1 MQEQKVSPKVIWSIV
16 ATAILGFSGILTE
29 TSMNVTFPELI
40 QQFHQPMGTVQ
51 WLTTAYLLVVAL
63 MMLTSAHFNS
73 ILSKR
78 WTYLSGWIAFV
89 AGDVIAMVAPNFW
102 LLLFGRLIMAVG
114 TGFALPL
121 VFNIIFTSVPMS
133 QLGKF
138 MGFGTLIIS
147 LAPALGPVYGG
158 VVAYTLGWRAIFM
171 IILPVALISLLIGWF
186 NLDTEKPKGTNKF
199 ALGQFL
205 LIGVSLTSALLALG
219 QLESGKITVAI
230 ISLFVI
236 AIVTMIAFIVVAKK
250 SQHQLIDL
258 TIFRSKALV
267 MALLIYA
274 TSQAINLAVNFALP
288 QYTQLTLGTTTMVAG
303 FILMPGSLLGSAVAP
318 IYGSMYDRN
327 GANKPLAW
335 GTIAFLVVM
344 IVFSFMAPNIMTI
357 GLTVVYALFTLAR
370 NLTFSVSMTAGVAEV
385 KPQQSGDVNAVFNT
399 MQQFIG
405 AVGTTVAALFIQ
417 TTGTTKAA
425 IASQTA
431 TGFGH
436 LIVFSTVIVAISLIW
451 LVVFMK
457 TKTAK

>member
-1 MQEQKVSPKVIWSIV
+1 MQEEKVSPKVIWSIV

-78 WTYLSGWIAFV
+78 GTYLIGWIAFV
-89 AGDVIAMVAPNFW
+89 IGDVIAMVAPNFW
-102 LLLFGRLIMAVG
+102 LLLIGRLIMAVG

-171 IILPVALISLLIGWF
+171 IILPVAIISLLIGWF
-186 NLDTEKPKGTNKF
+186 NLDKKVPKTANKF
-199 ALGQFL
+199 ALGQFV
-205 LIGVSLTSALLALG
+205 LIGASLTTALLALG
-219 QLESGKITVAI
+219 QLESGKITVTI
-230 ISLFVI
+230 ISLFVV
-236 AIVTMIAFIVVAKK
+236 AVVTMIAFIMVAKK

-258 TIFRSKALV
+258 SIFRSKALV

-288 QYTQLTLGTTTMVAG
+288 QYSQLTLGATTMVAG
-303 FILMPGSLLGSAVAP
+303 FILMPGSLLGSAFAP
-318 IYGSMYDRN
+318 IYGAMYDRK
-327 GANKPLAW
+327 GANQPLAW
-335 GTIAFLVVM
+335 GTIAFLAVM

-385 KPQQSGDVNAVFNT
+385 QPQQSGDVNAVFNT

-417 TTGTTKAA
+417 TTGTSKAA

-436 LIVFSTVIVAISLIW
+436 LIVFSTIIVAISLIW
-451 LVVFMK
+451 LVIFMK

>member
-63 MMLTSAHFNS
+63 MMLTSAHFNA

-78 WTYLSGWIAFV
+78 QTYMIGWLAFV
-89 AGDVIAMVAPNFW
+89 IGDVIAMVAPSFW

-133 QLGKF
+133 QLGKY

-186 NLDTEKPKGTNKF
+186 NLDTKVPKATNKF

-205 LIGVSLTSALLALG
+205 LVGVSLTSALLALG
-219 QLESGKITVAI
+219 QLESGKITVMI
-230 ISLFVI
+230 ISLLVI
-236 AIVTMIAFIVVAKK
+236 AVVTMIAFIMVAKK
-250 SQHQLIDL
+250 AQHQLIDL

-318 IYGSMYDRN
+318 IYGSIYDKN

-335 GTIAFLVVM
+335 GTIAFLAVM

-425 IASQTA
+425 VAAQTA

-457 TKTAK
+457 AKTAK